1 MKKNFEVF
9 QKIIEIL
16 FYALFGKYF
25 AIRAIPIIHDTLR
38 GWMEGWT
45 KCQLIF
51 SFLIFILNLEL
62 NNAFESK
69 KEVLFHNNIRL

>member
-38 GWMEGWT
+38 GWVEGWT

-51 SFLIFILNLEL
+51 SPFIFILNKEF
-62 NNAFESK
+62 NSFESK
-69 KEVLFHNNIRL
+69 KSRV